1 MYMYIHVYRVHFT
14 FAAKTLH
21 GCVTGLPY
29 SRKYRLIFSWHGESV
44 ALWNFSLHKTDN
56 FFISFMYINTCS
68 NTKLLSG
75 QYIYCSTKSLSLL

>member
-1 MYMYIHVYRVHFT
+1 MYIYIHVYRVHFT

-44 ALWNFSLHKTDN
+44 PLWNFSLHIK
-56 FFISFMYINTCS
+56 
-68 NTKLLSG
+68 KKQLLLSHTGTSIHVANHFSG
-75 QYIYCSTKSLSLL
+75 QYIYCTTKSLSLL

>member
-1 MYMYIHVYRVHFT
+1 MYMYINVYRVHFT

-44 ALWNFSLHKTDN
+44 PLWNFSLHFLKKTR
-56 FFISFMYINTCS
+56 TCS

-75 QYIYCSTKSLSLL
+75 QYIYCTTKSLSLL

>member
-1 MYMYIHVYRVHFT
+1 MYIHVYRVHFT

-44 ALWNFSLHKTDN
+44 PLWNFSLHKTDN
-56 FFISFMYINTCS
+56 FSISYMYINTCS

-75 QYIYCSTKSLSLL
+75 QYIYCTTESLSLF